1 MQGKTSSNEHSV
13 WPKVNGKVSFWID
26 QIGPIPKRDPLP
38 SDITVDVAIV
48 GAGFTGLWT
57 AYYLLKE
64 RPELSVA
71 IIEKE
76 FAGFGASGRNGGW
89 LSAEAPG
96 KMDNYADNRGKQ
108 AAVDLQRAM
117 FSTVDEVVDVAK
129 KHNIDDSVQKDGL
142 LYVATNDAQL
152 ERLKQRVDESAQ
164 WGWDSD
170 DIGLLNGDELAQR
183 VNVQDAIG
191 ALYTPHAARVH
202 PGRLV
207 RGLAEVVE
215 SMGAKIYEDTAALRI
230 DSGVVQTD
238 RGRVRAK
245 KIGVALEGYQS
256 KLVGRGRRM
265 LPMNSSMIVTEPLSY
280 KAWAEIGWQ
289 GAETL
294 GDGAHGFT
302 YTQRTEDGRIALGG
316 RGVPYNY
323 ANSFDWNGRTD
334 ERAVRIMIDR
344 LNTMFPATKGVPIAH
359 TWTGVLGVPRD
370 WSATVSLNPESGIGV
385 AGGYVGHGVAGTN
398 LAGRTLKDFILE
410 EDTDLT
416 RLGWVDRSPRKWEPE
431 PLRWLGATA
440 FYRVY
445 EIADAQENKN
455 KSKATSPLAN
465 IANTI
470 AGRK

>member
-1 MQGKTSSNEHSV
+1 MYEKTSANAGTV

-26 QIGPIPKRDPLP
+26 QLGPITKREPLP
-38 SDITVDVAIV
+38 SDINVDIAIV

-57 AYYLLKE
+57 AYYLLQE
-64 RPELSVA
+64 RPDLSVA
-71 IIEKE
+71 IVEKE

-96 KMDNYADNRGKQ
+96 KMDNYANSRGIE

-117 FSTVDEVVDVAK
+117 FTTVDEVLRVAHE
-129 KHNIDDSVQKDGL
+129 HNIDDSIQKDGL

-152 ERLKQRVDESAQ
+152 ERLKQRVEDSAQ
-164 WGWDSD
+164 WGWGPD
-170 DIGLLNGDELAQR
+170 DIGMLNADELAQR

-215 SMGAKIYEDTAALRI
+215 SLGAKIYEDTAALRI
-230 DSGVVQTD
+230 EAGVVHTD
-238 RGRVRAK
+238 RGRVSAK
-245 KIGVALEGYQS
+245 KIGVTLEGYQAT
-256 KLVGRGRRM
+256 LAGRSRRM
-265 LPMNSSMIVTEPLSY
+265 LPMNSSMIITEPLSEET
-280 KAWAEIGWQ
+280 WAEIGWH

-302 YTQRTEDGRIALGG
+302 YTQRTADGRIALGG
-316 RGVPYNY
+316 RGVPYHY
-323 ANSFDWNGRTD
+323 ADSFDWNGRTD
-334 ERAVRIMIDR
+334 ERAVKTMIER
-344 LNTMFPATKGVPIAH
+344 LNTLFPATQGVPIAH

-370 WSATVSLNPESGIGV
+370 WSATVTLNPKTGIGM
-385 AGGYVGHGVAGTN
+385 AGGYVGHGVSGTN
-398 LAGRTLKDFILE
+398 LAGRTLKDFILGK
-410 EDTDLT
+410 DTDLT
-416 RLGWVDRSPRKWEPE
+416 HLGWVDRSPRKWEPE
-431 PLRWLGATA
+431 PLRWLGATT

-445 EIADAQENKN
+445 EVADAQENKN
-455 KSKATSPLAN
+455 KTRATSPLAN

-470 AGRK
+470 AGRN